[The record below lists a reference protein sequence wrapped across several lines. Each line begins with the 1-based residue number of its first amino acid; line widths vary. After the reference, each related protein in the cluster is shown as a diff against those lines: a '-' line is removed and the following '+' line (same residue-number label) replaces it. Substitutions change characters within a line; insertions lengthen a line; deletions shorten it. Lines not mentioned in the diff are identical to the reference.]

1 LFELEE
7 LTVRYLG
14 KRSVSSG
21 LTTLFNVLWYVTIAS
36 GSALALGA
44 VVGAVLHIAGVVDL
58 GALIGAGHHKITL
71 RSPGAEI
78 VLNGQ
83 GVQSSLGSLA
93 TIIGV
98 ALVLI
103 PVWLLMLNHLRR
115 LMASFAKEH
124 PFTEENVGRIRWVG
138 YLFMIGAALQS
149 AVEAAVGLNL
159 MRVSIPG
166 VEINARIG
174 LNFPAV
180 IAGFVI
186 LVLAEVFRL
195 GVELKEDQDLTV

>member
-1 LFELEE
+1 

-14 KRSVSSG
+14 RRSVSSG
-21 LTTLFNVLWYVTIAS
+21 LTTLFNVVWYVSIVS
-36 GSALALGA
+36 GCALALGTA
-44 VVGAVLHIAGVVDL
+44 VSAVLHIAGVVDL
-58 GALIGAGHHKITL
+58 GALVGAGHHKITL

-78 VLNGQ
+78 VLQGP
-83 GVQSSLGSLA
+83 GVQPSLGSLA
-93 TIIGV
+93 TVIGV

-115 LMASFAKEH
+115 LMASAAHEH
-124 PFTEENVGRIRWVG
+124 PFTEENVGRIRWLG
-138 YLFMIGAALQS
+138 YLFMIGAVLQS
-149 AVEAAVGLNL
+149 IVEVVVGYHLS
-159 MRVSIPG
+159 RVSIPG

-174 LNFPAV
+174 LNFPAM

>member
-1 LFELEE
+1 M
-7 LTVRYLG
+7 RYLG

-58 GALIGAGHHKITL
+58 GALIGGGHHKITF
-71 RSPGAEI
+71 RAPGAEI

-93 TIIGV
+93 TMIGMG
-98 ALVLI
+98 LVGI

-124 PFTEENVGRIRWVG
+124 PFTEENVARIRWLG

-149 AVEAAVGLNL
+149 AVEAAVGHYL

-174 LNFPAV
+174 LNLPAM

>member
-1 LFELEE
+1 M
-7 LTVRYLG
+7 RYLG

-58 GALIGAGHHKITL
+58 GELIGAGHHKITL
-71 RSPGAEI
+71 QSPGAEI

-103 PVWLLMLNHLRR
+103 PVWLLMLNHLRC